1 MITDVGLT
9 VYLRSRGWVATLEV
23 EPPRNERPRPAI
35 FSTSLGRRRAGRIIK
50 ATVFYTTAYNRDHHG
65 ISWPRWHVKV
75 YRCQTQGDAEEL
87 RLFLRR
93 QAIDVHTANAELDGP
108 TRGPL
113 NPPWAV
119 VPVHIVRGDC
129 VQDDLDGIVLTELA
143 ASAESIHDLASATLP
158 TWFAEN
164 LDVAARTLLAI
175 SPEVDRIE
183 WEDPD
188 TPATEH
194 LREFRNIAAG
204 LDELH
209 RCGTAHCD
217 VRPDHV
223 YRVPGASEYVLIDA
237 DAAMRMDPPP
247 MAVRSAGP
255 FAHRSIREWDRR
267 VREGDTGLALDVGAM
282 RANDHFGFA
291 LCVLTAIAGR
301 TWVRDTLL
309 WTDELD
315 PNPMRRADR
324 REDVLDALRRR
335 WAYSRR
341 DWHPLIEALV
351 APFGVESEI
360 GSKSWSAVAWLED
373 VLRAEAEC
381 AARRSD
387 GPLPR
392 ADAQVTARYDRKLR
406 AVRQEASRLVATRVV
421 RVRNGCAVIQASASA
436 VAWRAAWV
444 SATRWGLG
452 VLFVALLLTIGAWGW
467 NK

>member
-1 MITDVGLT
+1 
-9 VYLRSRGWVATLEV
+9 
-23 EPPRNERPRPAI
+23 
-35 FSTSLGRRRAGRIIK
+35 
-50 ATVFYTTAYNRDHHG
+50 
-65 ISWPRWHVKV
+65 
-75 YRCQTQGDAEEL
+75 
-87 RLFLRR
+87 
-93 QAIDVHTANAELDGP
+93 
-108 TRGPL
+108 
-113 NPPWAV
+113 
-119 VPVHIVRGDC
+119 
-129 VQDDLDGIVLTELA
+129 VLTELA

-188 TPATEH
+188 SPATEH

-247 MAVRSAGP
+247 MAVRNAGP

-267 VREGDTGLALDVGAM
+267 LRDGETGLALDAGAM
-282 RANDHFGFA
+282 RANDRFGLA
-291 LCVLTAIAGR
+291 LCVLTAVGGR
-301 TWVRDTLL
+301 AWVRDTLL

-315 PNPMRRADR
+315 PNPIRRADR
-324 REDVLDALRRR
+324 RGDVRDALRRR
-335 WAYSRR
+335 WSYSRQ
-341 DWHPLIEALV
+341 DWSPLIEALV
-351 APFGVESEI
+351 APFGLESEI
-360 GSKSWSAVAWLED
+360 ESRSWSAVAWLDE
-373 VLRAEAEC
+373 VIEAEARC
-381 AARRSD
+381 AARRPD

-392 ADAQVTARYDRKLR
+392 ADALLTARYARKLR
-406 AVRQEASRLVATRVV
+406 AVRAEACRPVATRVG
-421 RVRNGCAVIQASASA
+421 RVRHGCAVIEARASAA
-436 VAWRAAWV
+436 AWRAAWL